1 MCMQNERADLSSG
14 REGSS
19 NKKRYLLT
27 PLMSGILS
35 FFLPEEEE
43 RKAVLWAPLA
53 RIMNSA

>member
-1 MCMQNERADLSSG
+1 MQNERADLSSG